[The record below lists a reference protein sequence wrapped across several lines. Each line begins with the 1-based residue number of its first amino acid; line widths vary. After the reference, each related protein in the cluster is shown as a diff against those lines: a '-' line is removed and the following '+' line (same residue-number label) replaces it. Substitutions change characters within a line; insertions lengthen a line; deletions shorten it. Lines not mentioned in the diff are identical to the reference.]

1 MTTLTHQRN
10 RHSVPPAPNAL
21 VETNH
26 RRPLVP
32 ALKYGRH
39 ADDQWSVD
47 ELLQLAARP
56 DAN

>member
-1 MTTLTHQRN
+1 LTHQRN

-26 RRPLVP
+26 RRPRVL
-32 ALKYGRH
+32 ALKYGPR
-39 ADDQWSVD
+39 DDQWSVD